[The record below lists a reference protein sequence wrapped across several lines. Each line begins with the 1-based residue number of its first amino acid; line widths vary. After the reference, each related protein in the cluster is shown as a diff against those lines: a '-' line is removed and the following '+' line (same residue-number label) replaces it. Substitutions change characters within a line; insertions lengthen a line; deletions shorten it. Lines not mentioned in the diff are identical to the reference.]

1 MTARRCIATTKDG
14 TPCRAYALAGSDY
27 CYQHDPDR
35 AVERR
40 EARSRG
46 GRARHGRHLVRQPD
60 PDPIRLDSLAD
71 IVILLQRTID
81 DTVHLENSI
90 QRART
95 IGYLASLL
103 IKAWEVASLEQ
114 RIFAIECTLRL
125 RRRLAD
131 PSASQHT

>member
-1 MTARRCIATTKDG
+1 MTARTCIATTQDG
-14 TPCRAYALAGSDY
+14 APCRAYALADSDY

-46 GRARHGRHLVRQPD
+46 GLARQGRRFPRQPD
-60 PDPIRLDSLAD
+60 PDPVRLDSLAD

-103 IKAWEVASLEQ
+103 MKAWEIACLEQ
-114 RIFAIECTLRL
+114 RIFAIECVLRI
-125 RRRLAD
+125 RGKSAH
-131 PSASQHT
+131 PSASHRA